1 MNEDGV
7 VVGAGP
13 NGLAAAIMLAQAGW
27 KVLLIEG
34 YATPGGGCR
43 TEALTLPGFAHDVC
57 SAVHPLALSS
67 PFLRT
72 LPLAEMG
79 LRWVHSPASLAHP
92 FDDGTA
98 ITLERSITATAEQL
112 GPDAE
117 AYRRLMAPLAS
128 RWDDLSTEIL
138 APLLKIPAHPVLL
151 ARFGTMALLP
161 AQTLAHVCFSGERAR
176 TLFAGLAAHST
187 LPLSFAGSAAFVLV
201 LGASAH
207 AVGWP
212 LAQGGSQAITDAL
225 TAYFGRLGGEVRT
238 GWHVKH
244 LDELPRTRA
253 TLLDVTPRQLLQ
265 MGNGRLPS
273 GYARRLA
280 RYQYGMGV
288 CKVDWALSAPIPW
301 KAPACAR
308 SATVHLGGSSD
319 EIAASERAAWEG
331 KDMERPFV
339 LLVQPSLFDSSRAPA
354 GSHTAWAYCHVPL
367 GSPRDYHTQIED
379 QIERFAPGFKACI
392 LARHVRSAVQ
402 MAEYNPNDVGGD
414 ISGGAPTLWQLF
426 ARPTLSAAPYATPVQ
441 GLYLCS
447 SSTPPGG
454 GVHGMCGY
462 HAAKAA
468 LRLANRHHLA

>member
-1 MNEDGV
+1 M

-13 NGLAAAIMLAQAGW
+13 NGLAAAIVLAQAGW

-34 YATPGGGCR
+34 HATPGGGCR
-43 TEALTLPGFAHDVC
+43 SEALTLPGFIHDVC

-72 LPLAEMG
+72 LPLAERG
-79 LRWVHSPASLAHP
+79 LRWVHSPAPLAHP

-98 ITLERSITATAEQL
+98 ITLERSIAATAEQL

-117 AYRRLMAPLAS
+117 AYHRLMAPLAS
-128 RWDDLSTEIL
+128 RWDDLSAEIL

-151 ARFGTMALLP
+151 ARFGTLALLP
-161 AQTLAHVCFSGERAR
+161 AQTLVHVCFRGERAR
-176 TLFAGLAAHST
+176 ALFAGLAAHST
-187 LPLSFAGSAAFVLV
+187 LPLSFAGSAAFGLV
-201 LGASAH
+201 LCASAH

-212 LAQGGSQAITDAL
+212 LAQGGSQAITNAL
-225 TAYFGRLGGEVRT
+225 AAYFGTLGGEVRT

-244 LDELPRTRA
+244 LDELPRAHA

-265 MGNGRLPS
+265 MGAGRLPS

-280 RYQYGMGV
+280 RYRYGMGI

-301 KAPACAR
+301 KASACGRA
-308 SATVHLGGSSD
+308 ATVHLGGPFD
-319 EIAASERAAWEG
+319 EIAASERAAWDG
-331 KDMERPFV
+331 KYTEHPFV

-367 GSPRDYHTQIED
+367 GSSRDYHTEIED
-379 QIERFAPGFKACI
+379 QIERFAPGFKAGI
-392 LARHVRSAVQ
+392 LARHVRSAAQ

-426 ARPTLSAAPYATPVQ
+426 ARPTLSAAPYATPVP

-454 GVHGMCGY
+454 GVHGMCGF
-462 HAAKAA
+462 HAARAA
-468 LRLANRHHLA
+468 LRLADRHHLA